1 MGNFITKN
9 AKLERYFTSNKRV
22 NQVLSQQ
29 SLWALSVDLAHTDP
43 LQNILRMILIQNIL
57 HMIITP
63 REFTFIFKDAKSCTT
78 FGYVSVVVL
87 YCCNV
92 SVNLNVYYLGLCI
105 V

>member
-43 LQNILRMILIQNIL
+43 LQNILRMI
-57 HMIITP
+57 ITP
-63 REFTFIFKDAKSCTT
+63 REFTFVFKDAKSCTS